1 MKHLPS
7 IINFIAGLLLL
18 ILGLTGYASPEWFFT
33 EKYDVLMPSAQ
44 SKTILRVMMG
54 FMAVM
59 GVLWLTACVF
69 FFQQRRLL
77 LLTGI
82 MTFGF
87 VAARTGGLF
96 IDGFDQH
103 FTYIELAFESLALLI
118 IITVYL
124 ATRPHT

>member
-1 MKHLPS
+1 MPLQNGFLPKNMMS
-7 IINFIAGLLLL
+7 LCQRSKQNHFKGYDGLYGGNGRPLVNSL
-18 ILGLTGYASPEWFFT
+18 Y
-33 EKYDVLMPSAQ
+33 
-44 SKTILRVMMG
+44 
-54 FMAVM
+54 
-59 GVLWLTACVF
+59 F

-103 FTYIELAFESLALLI
+103 FTYIELAFESFALLI

-124 ATRPHT
+124 ATRHHT

>member
-1 MKHLPS
+1 MVFYRKIRRPYAQRSKQNH
-7 IINFIAGLLLL
+7 FKGYDGLYGGNGCPL
-18 ILGLTGYASPEWFFT
+18 
-33 EKYDVLMPSAQ
+33 
-44 SKTILRVMMG
+44 
-54 FMAVM
+54 
-59 GVLWLTACVF
+59 LTACVF

-118 IITVYL
+118 IITDYL
-124 ATRPHT
+124 ATRSHT